1 MFYGA
6 SKSDYL
12 SGRDYKQKGA
22 IDAVYG
28 RKLWTE
34 FRECVIL
41 KEQHRFGDDA
51 DGQALYDIVRKLTH
65 TRNVDGSLL
74 SDDDIASLA
83 DTLNNRAISPTDLPG
98 FLKRAPKAV
107 VLRHSIRPV
116 LTKILVL
123 HHAAKANSR
132 VCLWRASDR
141 ASRGKKGKYH
151 LVPLDNIIRCVYV
164 SNLINYF
171 YPTGAGKPI
180 NSFVLQKIEKVA
192 DNETPPS
199 IQYFFPGI
207 PYRFLRNL
215 HPVIGCFNNGSCI
228 GDSLVLDDREPDDD
242 MTGDFRVLK
251 YQPKALIVRLP
262 DRKLGKLCGDGITED
277 CIPLFPTNSKVIDFT
292 LDCSMKLYADPRDT
306 TTDKTIKFKRYAF
319 PVDTA
324 ITYTDFFAQGV
335 SFRGDPHFLHLG
347 VSEKQGYRRANLLV
361 PISRPAVL
369 SDVVLLHPLWPRGD
383 HTARLNIIRLFKK
396 ALTPDP
402 DYESEM
408 ERLQQLHSNTV
419 STHYSSLMGD
429 KGKLCSVH

>member
-123 HHAAKANSR
+123 HHAGKANSR

-141 ASRGKKGKYH
+141 AS
-151 LVPLDNIIRCVYV
+151 
-164 SNLINYF
+164 
-171 YPTGAGKPI
+171 T
-180 NSFVLQKIEKVA
+180 
-192 DNETPPS
+192 
-199 IQYFFPGI
+199 
-207 PYRFLRNL
+207 
-215 HPVIGCFNNGSCI
+215 
-228 GDSLVLDDREPDDD
+228 
-242 MTGDFRVLK
+242 
-251 YQPKALIVRLP
+251 
-262 DRKLGKLCGDGITED
+262 
-277 CIPLFPTNSKVIDFT
+277 
-292 LDCSMKLYADPRDT
+292 
-306 TTDKTIKFKRYAF
+306 
-319 PVDTA
+319 
-324 ITYTDFFAQGV
+324 
-335 SFRGDPHFLHLG
+335 
-347 VSEKQGYRRANLLV
+347 
-361 PISRPAVL
+361 
-369 SDVVLLHPLWPRGD
+369 
-383 HTARLNIIRLFKK
+383 
-396 ALTPDP
+396 
-402 DYESEM
+402 
-408 ERLQQLHSNTV
+408 
-419 STHYSSLMGD
+419 
-429 KGKLCSVH
+429 